1 MAFLRPATAVVATA
15 PAWDA
20 AMAYTVHETHVL
32 AAPRADLAG
41 SAARETGFAGLAHDL
56 LPVAATALLATVHK
70 PAAW

>member
-1 MAFLRPATAVVATA
+1 MVHQTMTA
-15 PAWDA
+15 
-20 AMAYTVHETHVL
+20 L
-32 AAPRADLAG
+32 APRADLAG